1 MFGITTGY
9 CDNSA
14 ETSRENRRPQ
24 IAVFFSG
31 RSRPL
36 EKGGA
41 DPEIR
46 GEGGGGGLKKKIL
59 LGSQFGLKIKG
70 GAGESFVLPLTEYV
84 FSKSSTC

>member
-46 GEGGGGGLKKKIL
+46 GEGGGGGLKKKII
-59 LGSQFGLKIKG
+59 GFSVWSKNKG
-70 GAGESFVLPLTEYV
+70 GGGWGVIRSPVD
-84 FSKSSTC
+84 